1 MKNETFND
9 KKIPMKRNMSDVF
22 IEILEITK
30 GSKILGKEE
39 VSKIK
44 HNIDVEELYE
54 LNRDNNNEDD
64 NYSKEILE
72 SIY

>member
-30 GSKILGKEE
+30 GSKILSKEE
-39 VSKIK
+39 ISKNK
-44 HNIDVEELYE
+44 HNIALEELYE
-54 LNRDNNNEDD
+54 LNGDNNEDD
-64 NYSKEILE
+64 NYNEI
-72 SIY
+72 I